1 MAKVLC
7 ALGYRPK
14 IKELIKIVFFSFS
27 LNLITPAKSGD
38 LVKILAH
45 KNIKNKSKLISGV
58 ILDRLSDLLVLS
70 LLCLIWGLYLKNF
83 IGIYLGLS
91 ILISLIFLI
100 FIKKFIKINFKKKLF
115 NKILIIFNKS
125 FELLLNKSKYILL
138 LIFLSFLQWFL
149 VSFQVF
155 FLFISFGANIPI
167 IIIFSLFP
175 VVVIASVLLPLT
187 PGGLGIREI
196 SFVYLF
202 SQFVDNQIS
211 FSVSISYYFFSVI
224 FPGIIGLTFLKTFY
238 KRINFKDFIKFKKK
252 ISSFYIL
259 KDS

>member
-1 MAKVLC
+1 MNIYRIFSLIFLLTLFYFLYGIINWNILLLSLLNADLIYLLPSVLISFFLPFLSTLRWQKVLC

-70 LLCLIWGLYLKNF
+70 LLCLIWGLYLKNY

-100 FIKKFIKINFKKKLF
+100 FIKKFIKINFKIKLIKKIF
-115 NKILIIFNKS
+115 IIFNKS

-175 VVVIASVLLPLT
+175 VVVIASVLLP
-187 PGGLGIREI
+187 
-196 SFVYLF
+196 
-202 SQFVDNQIS
+202 
-211 FSVSISYYFFSVI
+211 
-224 FPGIIGLTFLKTFY
+224 
-238 KRINFKDFIKFKKK
+238 
-252 ISSFYIL
+252 
-259 KDS
+259 